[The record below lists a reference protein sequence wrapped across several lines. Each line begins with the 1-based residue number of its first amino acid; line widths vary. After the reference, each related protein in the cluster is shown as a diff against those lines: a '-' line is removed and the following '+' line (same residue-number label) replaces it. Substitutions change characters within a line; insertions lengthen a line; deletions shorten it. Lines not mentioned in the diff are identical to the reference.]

1 MTLRPGFM
9 VVHANQAEQLRDL
22 VVAFIDRQP
31 LDIFET
37 ETILVQSNGIAQW
50 LRLALAADRRDDGE
64 LGGGLGQASLLS
76 LQMPGRFMWQLYRAI
91 LTDTAIESYSLFDK
105 NYLRWR
111 LLRLL
116 PTLVVQAEFAVLAD
130 YLQADNDPA
139 DDGHPRA
146 ATEPSRQRSPADVA
160 QPTAK
165 EEPKHGVPLVPERPI
180 HRPLGLEKCWQL
192 ACQLADLYDQY
203 QVYRADW
210 LDAWQQGQDVFIDK
224 MGQVLPL
231 AADQCWQAALWR
243 YLVADM
249 PVDAATQ
256 SRAMVHQ
263 DFLLAARRYDM
274 THRPA
279 LLPRRII
286 LFGMSTLPHQTLE
299 ALAAIAPYTQ
309 ILLTVLNP
317 CQHYW
322 ADIVSDRDRYRA
334 SRQRHTA
341 KPVPPAA
348 NAASN
353 PLALGGSHAGHP
365 LLAAWGKQGRDY
377 LRLLDLFDET
387 HAHRALFEGGRVDLF
402 SAVPGEHL
410 LARLQNDLLELRSVS
425 ESRSAWAPLGPAD
438 LHSLQF
444 MTAHSAL
451 REVEVL
457 HDMLLAEFSA
467 DPSLEPRQVMVM
479 VPDIHQY
486 SAAIHAVF
494 GRLNPDDHRY
504 IPYTISDQQADQQ
517 DPILL
522 ALQWLLQLRQ
532 QRFHASS
539 VLSLLQ
545 HQAVAQRFGIGEA
558 DIPLIQQWVDA
569 AAIRFSLHEAQ
580 QQSLGLPPGFAN
592 NSWFDGLHRLL
603 LGYAMGHTDL
613 GMDGEGHASVMPWHG
628 VQPLAGIGGLSA
640 TLIGQLAEFVQTLA
654 HYWHEFAM
662 ERTLTAWQPLLLNM
676 LDACFD
682 WQSPAQMVT
691 KSELV
696 QALAAVIEQAQRSDC
711 DQPVSLSVLAEAWLE
726 PFRQTGLQQRFMAGA
741 VNFATLMPM
750 RAIPFELIYL
760 LGMNDGA
767 FPRIQRRL
775 DFDLMQRDQR
785 AGDRARRDDD
795 RYLLLE
801 ALLSARRK
809 LVISYH
815 GASQHDNTERTPS
828 VLVAQLRDHV
838 QQAYPMMD
846 KDADLLSAI
855 TIHHPLQ
862 PFSVRYR
869 QGLPGLFS
877 YQHEWQAL
885 HHVVSDAVTDVVNH
899 STMLAGSG
907 SSQVRL
913 PSEALS
919 LDIAGLETVL
929 RDPLRFFY
937 QKRLGLDLRVQL
949 HVVADDEDFNADA
962 LGQWQLQQQLQQA
975 ILSRIWPQLLQ
986 SSAPTNVDTSNII
999 TLGGGALE
1007 QAAIRMAASGLW
1019 PAAAAGHILL
1029 HDAMQSQQ
1037 QWLTLF
1043 SAQLMAYSLSGG
1055 RMLATPRRWSFQ
1067 YGHISL
1073 SDVIRW
1079 AWLPNDPHK
1088 APIVL
1093 HCCAT
1098 PLQGGQ
1104 AEKPLRWKT
1113 LLPAW
1118 LMLLCTAASDQPM
1131 AVHVIAPDRTVE
1143 LPALGKAQAVTL
1155 LQQLCDGIDSAY
1167 SSPCW
1172 VLADLSWQL
1181 LALPVE
1187 KHEKTIRQWLDGDDY
1202 RPGALARHVY
1212 LQREV
1217 ADSSDYLAR
1226 SQYLYW
1232 SEIFYGHFYRYLQ
1245 QQGVID
1251 VDAAKE
1257 ISHG

>member
-50 LRLALAADRRDDGE
+50 LRLALAADRRDDGT
-64 LGGGLGQASLLS
+64 LGGGLGQANLLS

-91 LTDTAIESYSLFDK
+91 LADTAIASYSLFDK
-105 NYLRWR
+105 SYLRWR

-116 PTLVVQAEFAVLAD
+116 PRLATQGEFAVLHD
-130 YLQADNDPA
+130 YLQADELQSWQ
-139 DDGHPRA
+139 PRTA
-146 ATEPSRQRSPADVA
+146 IPQQDSDALAAELTAPATER
-160 QPTAK
+160 
-165 EEPKHGVPLVPERPI
+165 
-180 HRPLGLEKCWQL
+180 CWQL
-192 ACQLADLYDQY
+192 ACQLADLFDQY

-210 LDAWQQGQDVFIDK
+210 LEAWQQGQDVFIDK
-224 MGQVLPL
+224 MGQVTQL
-231 AADQCWQAALWR
+231 APDQCWQAALWR
-243 YLVADM
+243 CLVADI
-249 PVDAATQ
+249 PADAATQ

-263 DFLLAARRYDM
+263 AFLHAARRYDM
-274 THRPA
+274 SHRPA
-279 LLPRRII
+279 QLPRRII

-322 ADIVSDRDRYRA
+322 ADIVSERDRYRA
-334 SRQRHTA
+334 SRHRHMA
-341 KPVPPAA
+341 KPVT
-348 NAASN
+348 ASTT
-353 PLALGGSHAGHP
+353 LALGTSHAGHP

-377 LRLLDLFDET
+377 LRLLDLFDDT
-387 HAHRALFEGGRVDLF
+387 QAHRALFDGGRVDLF
-402 SAVPGEHL
+402 SPVPGSHL
-410 LARLQNDLLELRSVS
+410 LARLQNDLLELRSVN
-425 ESRSAWAPLGPAD
+425 ESRSAWPPLQAAD
-438 LHSLQF
+438 LRSIQF

-451 REVEVL
+451 REIEIV
-457 HDMLLAEFSA
+457 HDLLLAEFAS
-467 DPSLEPRQVMVM
+467 DPNLEPRQIMVM

-494 GRLNPDDHRY
+494 GRLSPDDHRY

-517 DPILL
+517 EPILL

-545 HQAVAQRFGIGEA
+545 HQAVAQRFGIRES
-558 DIPLIQQWVDA
+558 DMPLIQQWIEA

-580 QQSLGLPPGFAN
+580 QQSLGLPPGFAS
-592 NSWFDGLHRLL
+592 NSWFDGLHRML
-603 LGYAMGHTDL
+603 LGYAIGPTELGSDGH
-613 GMDGEGHASVMPWHG
+613 VMPWYG
-628 VQPLAGIGGLSA
+628 VLPMAGISGLSA
-640 TLIGQLAEFVQTLA
+640 SLLGQLAEFIQTLA
-654 HYWHEFAM
+654 HYWQAFAL
-662 ERTLTAWQPLLLNM
+662 ERSLSAWQPLLLTM
-676 LDACFD
+676 LDDCFD
-682 WQSPAQMVT
+682 WQSPAQLVT
-691 KSELV
+691 KTELV
-696 QALAAVIEQAQRSDC
+696 QALAAVIEQAQQSDC
-711 DQPVSLSVLAEAWLE
+711 SQPVPLSVLAEAWLE

-750 RAIPFELIYL
+750 RAIPFEFIYL

-767 FPRIQRRL
+767 FPRVQRRL

-828 VLVAQLRDHV
+828 VLVAQLRDHL
-838 QQAYPMMD
+838 QHAYPLA
-846 KDADLLSAI
+846 DAGDLLSAI
-855 TIHHPLQ
+855 TVHHPLQ

-885 HHVVSDAVTDVVNH
+885 HSAQSDIAHVSLQHSQMGEPKPTEHVQAETPSNSALNASVSR
-899 STMLAGSG
+899 AGVS
-907 SSQVRL
+907 L
-913 PSEALS
+913 PAEALT
-919 LDIAGLETVL
+919 LDCAGLEDVL

-937 QKRLGLDLRVQL
+937 QKRLGLDLRVHVQ
-949 HVVADDEDFNADA
+949 VVADDEDFSADA

-975 ILSRIWPQLLQ
+975 MLVRIWPQLLQ
-986 SSAPTNVDTSNII
+986 MSATTSLDPTAITALGHAALAQTSV
-999 TLGGGALE
+999 
-1007 QAAIRMAASGLW
+1007 RMAASGQW
-1019 PAAAAGHILL
+1019 PAAAAGQILL
-1029 HDAMQSQQ
+1029 QDAMQSQQ
-1037 QWLTLF
+1037 QWLHLF
-1043 SAQLMAYSLSGG
+1043 SNQLLAYALSGG
-1055 RMLATPRRWSFQ
+1055 RMLATPQRWQFQ
-1067 YGHISL
+1067 HGHITL

-1079 AWLPNDPHK
+1079 AWLPSDTAKSPMV
-1088 APIVL
+1088 I

-1098 PLQGGQ
+1098 PLQGEQ
-1104 AEKPLRWKT
+1104 ADAPLRWKS

-1118 LMLLCTAASDQPM
+1118 LTLLCTAASAQPM
-1131 AVHVIAPDRTVE
+1131 AVQVIAPDRALL
-1143 LPALGKAQAVTL
+1143 LPALDTLTATTL
-1155 LQQLCDGIDSAY
+1155 LQQLCDGIASAY
-1167 SSPCW
+1167 RAPRL
-1172 VLADLSWQL
+1172 VIADLSWQL
-1181 LALPVE
+1181 LALPAD

-1226 SQYLYW
+1226 SQYLVW
-1232 SEIFYGHFYRYLQ
+1232 AELFYGPFYQYLQ

-1251 VDAAKE
+1251 ADVAKE
-1257 ISHG
+1257 RSDG